1 MIQLQLFY
9 WLNRTKL
16 LWMGTT
22 AIVILLATIGGAKL
36 WPGGTVTE
44 VNAQQSQR
52 TEEDTITQPLS
63 SEPIKQEEVSNQP
76 IQAIEAPKPLEP
88 VEAPVSSDEAK
99 AFIYMKESSNNLAAV
114 NPSSGACGIGQS
126 LPCSKLANE
135 CPNWATDY
143 ECSDRWFTNY
153 MLARYGSWQAAKD
166 YWSCI
171 GQCTNE
177 YGTINKTATWW

>member
-16 LWMGTT
+16 LRIGTT
-22 AIVILLATIGGAKL
+22 AIVILFATIGGAKL
-36 WPGGTVTE
+36 WPGSTVTD

-52 TEEDTITQPLS
+52 IERDAVAQPLS
-63 SEPIKQEEVSNQP
+63 SDKQEEVSSQP
-76 IQAIEAPKPLEP
+76 IEAIEAHSQPKP
-88 VEAPVSSDEAK
+88 VEAPISSDEAK

-171 GQCTNE
+171 GQCTNK

>member
-16 LWMGTT
+16 LWMGTA
-22 AIVILLATIGGAKL
+22 AIVIVLAIVGGATL
-36 WPGGTVTE
+36 WPGGNVAE

-52 TEEDTITQPLS
+52 IEEDTITPPLS

-76 IQAIEAPKPLEP
+76 IEAVEAQSQPKP
-88 VEAPVSSDEAK
+88 VEAPISSDGAK

-114 NPSSGACGIGQS
+114 NASSGACGIGQS

-153 MLARYGSWQAAKD
+153 MLARYGYWQAAKD

-171 GQCTNE
+171 GQCTNK